1 MTDAP
6 ERIFL
11 QDAGDYARAAA
22 FEVTWCVEPQDDA
35 DTEYIRADKVAA
47 LVEEAIREGMRIATF
62 VPIEQVQEAFDAALA
77 ELDLTPD
84 PRVAALVDALESI
97 EQFGSDTLSGNARGP
112 DDRKWQRDGV
122 FEMVKRARAALAA
135 WKGATND
142 A

>member
-47 LVEEAIREGMRIATF
+47 LVE
-62 VPIEQVQEAFDAALA
+62 ALQCLLRFA
-77 ELDLTPD
+77 ENTESELGIVLDSADL
-84 PRVAALVDALESI
+84 
-97 EQFGSDTLSGNARGP
+97 
-112 DDRKWQRDGV
+112 
-122 FEMVKRARAALAA
+122 ARAALAA
-135 WKGATND
+135 FKGDTTHGD
-142 A
+142 